1 MLRQYGNFPSHLLS
15 FQRGLFG
22 FPTLRIMNLTNNN
35 GMSQA
40 AQQQAHCERRVA
52 YARRC
57 CSKASKNFRPSVG
70 ARARKSARGAAQVV
84 VGR

>member
-35 GMSQA
+35 NNSGYILFSA
-40 AQQQAHCERRVA
+40 ALDTGHA
-52 YARRC
+52 
-57 CSKASKNFRPSVG
+57 
-70 ARARKSARGAAQVV
+70 
-84 VGR
+84 

>member
-35 GMSQA
+35 NNNNQ
-40 AQQQAHCERRVA
+40 
-52 YARRC
+52 
-57 CSKASKNFRPSVG
+57 
-70 ARARKSARGAAQVV
+70 
-84 VGR
+84 